1 MSTSAT
7 SPVTDRAVS
16 DSDQAARQALIRDA
30 LPDHIERLSWPAG
43 RIATHQRDALR
54 ALLRTA
60 IERSPFH
67 ARRLAGVDPAAFD
80 LADLGSLPVMTK
92 TEMMAAFDD
101 VVTEPGIARSAVE
114 AHLAETGFDATE
126 LPGGFTVLASG
137 GSSGERGIFVYSRD
151 AAAQFVLAI
160 VRPGVARMLALLGSL
175 PDDPPSLAVV
185 AAGSAVHATRSLAS
199 LFAGDLMHLTSI
211 AATDPLPEIVAR
223 LNDLQPLLLQG
234 YPSTIRHLANEQ
246 TAGRLRIAPLSVTTS
261 SEPLTTDGR
270 ARIGEAFG
278 VGVCDQFGSSEGL
291 VGNSPPDDPTIVL
304 ASDLCIVELVDNH
317 GRPVPAGTASAKVL
331 VTNLYN
337 PVQPLIRYELTD
349 TFTRQPDAASDGH
362 LRVTVQGRSDDEL
375 RWGSVVVHPL
385 VVRSVMVKT
394 PAVTEYQ
401 VHQTPRGIDI
411 ACVGTAG
418 FDPDGTR
425 ARLAAGLQRAGLRD
439 PEVTVRST
447 TADRLLRHPVTGKT
461 RRFVPLPPAP
471 GR

>member
-7 SPVTDRAVS
+7 WPVTDGAVADAEQRS
-16 DSDQAARQALIRDA
+16 RHALIREG
-30 LPDHIERLSWPAG
+30 LPEHLERLRWPVG

-54 ALLRTA
+54 SLLRTA

-67 ARRLAGVDPAAFD
+67 APRLAGVDPETFE
-80 LADLGSLPVMTK
+80 LADLESLPVMTK
-92 TEMMAAFDD
+92 TEMMTAYDD
-101 VVTEPGIARSAVE
+101 IVTEPGLDRTRVE
-114 AHLAETGFDATE
+114 AHLAEIGFDAKE
-126 LPGGFTVLASG
+126 LPGGFTALASG
-137 GSSGERGIFVYSRD
+137 GSSGERGLFVYSRE

-160 VRPGVARMLALLGSL
+160 VRPGVARIIALLGSL
-175 PDDPPSLAVV
+175 PDDPPSVAAV

-246 TAGRLRIAPLSVTTS
+246 AAGRLRISPLSVTTS
-261 SEPLTTDGR
+261 SEPLTTDSR

-291 VGNSPPDDPTIVL
+291 VGTSPPDDPTIVL
-304 ASDLCIVELVDNH
+304 ASDLCIVELVDTH

-349 TFTRQPDAASDGH
+349 VFTRQPDAASGGH

-385 VVRSVMVKT
+385 VVRTVMVKT

-401 VHQTPRGIDI
+401 VHQTPLGIDL
-411 ACVGTAG
+411 ACVGTAD
-418 FDPDGTR
+418 FDPEGTR
-425 ARLAAGLQRAGLRD
+425 VRLAASLQRAGLSH
-439 PEVTVRST
+439 PEVTVRTT
-447 TADRLLRHPVTGKT
+447 TADQLLRHPDTGKT
-461 RRFVPLPPAP
+461 RRFIPLPPA
-471 GR
+471 